1 MDKKQRLIVLILGII
16 GFGALLA
23 AYSNHWHNSFHF
35 DDSHTIQTNAYIR
48 DIKNIPLFFKSS
60 ETFSSLPQ
68 NQAYRPLVSTTLA
81 IDYWLTVKNTPNFN
95 PAILDT
101 FYFHLSTFIWYA
113 LQCILLFFI
122 FLKIMNNAKPHR
134 WNPYIALFGATC
146 YAVHAANAET
156 VNYIISRSDTLSTSA
171 VVLSFF
177 LYLYSS
183 FFRKTYLYIIP
194 AAIGIFAKETAAM
207 FPFLLMVY
215 VYLFESENGKTKKS
229 FINKVLYSLKKSLP
243 GLILCIILLIFVLN
257 NISKNWVP
265 GNLSRFSYLITQ
277 PFVIVHYFNTF
288 FLPFNLSADTDWKA
302 INNIFDDRVLIGTA
316 FNLLLIFI
324 GYKCSKQKDTTP
336 ITFGIVWFYITLAP
350 TSSLIPFSEVMNDH
364 RIFFPF
370 IGLMLSVVWTL
381 GLIIIN
387 KEKYLINKP
396 ILKPVIVSIAL
407 LIIAAHTY
415 GTYQRNIVWRTDES
429 LWLDV
434 TEKSPENGRGLMNYG
449 LSQMAKAKYDIAL
462 NYFTRALV
470 YNPYYAYLHTNIG
483 IAKGVLGFD
492 VEAEMYFKN
501 GILYGPQYPDCYY
514 YYAIWLNG
522 KGRREEAIDNL
533 NKALSLSPGH
543 NDARNFLNQILSNKD
558 AKNSKPLLEQAEDLV
573 KSNPTAENYLNL
585 SLQYYNLKRFEDC
598 IAACNEAIKLKPNF
612 PEAYNNICSAYN
624 SLGKYDLAIDACNM
638 ALKLSPGFELAKN
651 NLKVA
656 KEKSGK

>member
-1 MDKKQRLIVLILGII
+1 MDFLMDKKQRLIVLILGILA
-16 GFGALLA
+16 FGALLA

-48 DIKNIPLFFKSS
+48 DIRNIPLFFKSS

-81 IDYWLTVKNTPNFN
+81 IDYWLTARNTPNFN
-95 PAILDT
+95 PLILDT

-113 LQCILLFFI
+113 IQCVLLFFI
-122 FLKIMNNAKPHR
+122 FLKIFNTAKPHR
-134 WNPYIALFGATC
+134 WNPFLALFGAAY

-156 VNYIISRSDTLSTSA
+156 VNYIISRTDILSTVG
-171 VVLSFF
+171 VVVSFF
-177 LYLYSS
+177 LYLYSP
-183 FFRKTYLYIIP
+183 FCKKTYLYIIP
-194 AAIGIFAKETAAM
+194 AAIGIFAKETASM
-207 FPFLLMVY
+207 FPFLLIVY
-215 VYLFESENGKTKKS
+215 IYLFESDKKNHLVNTIKKTIPA
-229 FINKVLYSLKKSLP
+229 FIVCGVL
-243 GLILCIILLIFVLN
+243 IVFAVN
-257 NISKNWVP
+257 NIPKTWQP

-277 PFVIVHYFNTF
+277 PFVMIHYFNAF

-302 INNIFDDRVLIGTA
+302 INNIFDDRFLAGIVFI
-316 FNLLLIFI
+316 LLMIYI
-324 GYKCSKQKDTTP
+324 AYKCSKGKETKP
-336 ITFGIVWFYITLAP
+336 ITFGIAWFFLSLGP

-370 IGLMLSVVWTL
+370 IGLMVSAVWSI

-387 KEKYLINKP
+387 KENQISNRP
-396 ILKPVIVSIAL
+396 ILKTIIISAAFI
-407 LIIAAHTY
+407 IIAAHSY
-415 GTYQRNIVWRTDES
+415 GTYQRNIVWETDES

-434 TEKSPENGRGLMNYG
+434 TKKSPENGRGLMNYG
-449 LSQMAKAKYDIAL
+449 LSQMAKAKYDVAL
-462 NYFTRALV
+462 DYFTRALV
-470 YNPYYAYLHTNIG
+470 YNPYYAYLHTNLG
-483 IAKGVLGFD
+483 VVKGVLGQD

-501 GILYGPQYPDCYY
+501 GILYGSQYPDCYY
-514 YYAIWLNG
+514 YYAVWLNG
-522 KGRREEAIDNL
+522 KGRRSEAIDNL

-543 NDARNFLNQILSNKD
+543 NDAKNYLNMILSSND
-558 AKNSKPLLEQAEDLV
+558 VKNIKSPLEQSEEFV
-573 KSNPTAENYLNL
+573 KAKPTAENYLNL
-585 SLQYYNLKRFEDC
+585 SLQYYNLKRYDDC
-598 IAACNEAIKLKPNF
+598 IAACNEAIKLKPDF

-638 ALKLSPGFELAKN
+638 ALKFSPGFELAKN